1 MLALAAQRTHTMTGA
16 AVAKSW
22 PVVVVPTESG
32 QTTTPPAG
40 HTVALSSFDLC
51 MLPFPMKL
59 VLAFD
64 RPVHEPVETI
74 KRALSRALDHYQ
86 PVAGRLDGE
95 GGIACTGE
103 GVAFVAASASCAL
116 EEAMATLQQMD
127 LTVRLPGVFCLDA
140 DPLLLVQVTVFSCG
154 GFVVG
159 VTWNHLLAD
168 GTGIGQFLGAVGEL
182 ARGVSPPS
190 VAPVR
195 HWDDALR
202 ALPPTSVAAQRST
215 FDNNGPRYLVRH
227 DVAVP
232 LSLVSRIKGESGCTA
247 FEAVA
252 AVIWR
257 CRTRA
262 VASPDDSPAPL
273 CFPCNVRAL
282 VGAGAGYYGN
292 CVVGQVVPAT
302 SGAVASSSVA
312 DLALLIRRAK
322 ENVPDLLSGSG
333 SDGEAAPPDDGGAQ
347 SGAQEAPLQWYDGI
361 GVISWVN
368 LGFDAADFGGGGA
381 ARVMWHEDRT
391 LLPGCMVC
399 PPCRG
404 DAFNVSS
411 LCVKPEHADAFLREL
426 DLLGIQY

>member
-1 MLALAAQRTHTMTGA
+1 MTSG
-16 AVAKSW
+16 VVVTKSS
-22 PVVVVPTESG
+22 PVVVVPSESE

-40 HTVALSSFDLC
+40 HTIPLSSFDLI
-51 MLPFPMKL
+51 MPPLPMRL

-64 RPVHEPVETI
+64 RPIHEPVETI

-86 PVAGRLDGE
+86 PVAGRLNGQ
-95 GGIACTGE
+95 GGITCTGE
-103 GVAFVAASASCAL
+103 GVAFVAASAGCAL
-116 EEAMATLQQMD
+116 GEAMATLQQMD
-127 LTVRLPGVFCLDA
+127 LTARFPGAFCRDA
-140 DPLLLVQVTVFSCG
+140 DPLVLVQVTEFSCG

-168 GTGIGQFLGAVGEL
+168 GAGIGQFLCAVGEL

-202 ALPPTSVAAQRST
+202 GLPSTSVTAQRST
-215 FDNNGPRYLVRH
+215 VLDNNGPRYLVRH

-262 VASPDDSPAPL
+262 VASASDTPAPL
-273 CFPCNVRAL
+273 SFSRNVRAL
-282 VGAGAGYYGN
+282 VGASAGYYGN

-302 SGAVASSSVA
+302 SGAVASSSIA

-322 ENVPDLLSGSG
+322 ENVPDVLSS
-333 SDGEAAPPDDGGAQ
+333 SDGEAAAPDDGGAQ
-347 SGAQEAPLQWYDGI
+347 AAPP
-361 GVISWVN
+361 
-368 LGFDAADFGGGGA
+368 
-381 ARVMWHEDRT
+381 H
-391 LLPGCMVC
+391 
-399 PPCRG
+399 
-404 DAFNVSS
+404 
-411 LCVKPEHADAFLREL
+411 
-426 DLLGIQY
+426 

>member
-1 MLALAAQRTHTMTGA
+1 MAR
-16 AVAKSW
+16 AVLTKSS
-22 PVVVVPTESG
+22 PVVVVPSESE

-40 HTVALSSFDLC
+40 NTIALSSFDG
-51 MLPFPMKL
+51 MPFPMRL

-64 RPVHEPVETI
+64 RPIHEPVETI
-74 KRALSRALDHYQ
+74 KRALSRTLHHYQ
-86 PVAGRLDGE
+86 PVAGRLDGQ

-103 GVAFVAASASCAL
+103 GVAFVAASASGAL
-116 EEAMATLQQMD
+116 DEAMATLQQMD
-127 LTVRLPGVFCLDA
+127 LTPRFPGVFCRDV
-140 DPLLLVQVTVFSCG
+140 DPLLLVQMTEFSCG

-159 VTWNHLLAD
+159 ITWNHLLAD
-168 GTGIGQFLGAVGEL
+168 GAGIGQFLCAVGEL

-195 HWDDALR
+195 LFGTGTTRSGASPR
-202 ALPPTSVAAQRST
+202 PQRST
-215 FDNNGPRYLVRH
+215 VLDNNGPRYLVRH

-262 VASPDDSPAPL
+262 VASAADTPAPL
-273 CFPCNVRAL
+273 SFSRNVRAL
-282 VGAGAGYYGN
+282 VGASAGYYGN

-302 SGAVASSSVA
+302 SGAVASSSIA

-322 ENVPDLLSGSG
+322 ENVPDVLSS
-333 SDGEAAPPDDGGAQ
+333 SDGEAAAPDDGGAQ
-347 SGAQEAPLQWYDGI
+347 AAPPHQWYDGLS
-361 GVISWVN
+361 VISWVY
-368 LGFDAADFGGGGA
+368 LGFEAADFGGGGA

-391 LLPGCMVC
+391 FLPCCMVC
-399 PPCRG
+399 SPCRG

-411 LCVKPEHADAFLREL
+411 LCVKPEHAEAFLQEL
-426 DLLGIQY
+426 ANLISHDGLA